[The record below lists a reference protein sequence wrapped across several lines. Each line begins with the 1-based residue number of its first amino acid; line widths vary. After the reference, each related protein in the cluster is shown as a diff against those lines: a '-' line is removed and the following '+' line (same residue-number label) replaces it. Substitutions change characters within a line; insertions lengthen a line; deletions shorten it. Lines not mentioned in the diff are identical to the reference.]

1 MEYIKR
7 TPKQKGKGK
16 GKKKKKKK
24 KKNRNDPQKP
34 ADKITPKCPTTETQR
49 PQRDLG
55 YIRTARGLLPFTRL
69 EPTPLHRS

>member
-24 KKNRNDPQKP
+24 KKEKRPSKTRRQNNPQKP
-34 ADKITPKCPTTETQR
+34 HYR
-49 PQRDLG
+49 N
-55 YIRTARGLLPFTRL
+55 
-69 EPTPLHRS
+69 PTPTKRPRLH

>member
-24 KKNRNDPQKP
+24 KKIEK
-34 ADKITPKCPTTETQR
+34 APKNPKTK
-49 PQRDLG
+49 
-55 YIRTARGLLPFTRL
+55 
-69 EPTPLHRS
+69 